1 MELPSLLEE
10 AKTKLGLSQDE
21 LSERI
26 TRLQN
31 EYGGLLTDKG
41 ALEIILRENT
51 SIAKNDGEKTFV
63 KLADAML
70 QEQINAR
77 VIVKRVRWPR
87 SFETNNRRGRVANI
101 TIADDSKT
109 GVLVLWN
116 DECRLVEEGKIR
128 KNCVLELSKAF
139 VKNLEP
145 LELQSRL
152 TSEITIAGIQQSL
165 EEKTTALS
173 ELVEGNEVDVQA
185 VVADAREP
193 KEFITKDGR
202 KGKLMRLVLRDDKN
216 LVPVVVW
223 GDAVTQCTSAVPGMR
238 ITIEGAL
245 VKNNAGMRELHV
257 NDGIITL
264 QTTNA
269 GTALPPT
276 KISTLA
282 ANAAAT
288 INATVENV
296 FEARV
301 SRKCRACKLKEAECT
316 CTKKDVQET
325 LVVSSELSDE
335 SGKIRAVFFNETARA
350 FLGIENAANIDAQTV
365 VELKRNYLI
374 GKKITLEV
382 QAKQN
387 DFTQKIEVVVK
398 KIRAVE

>member
-1 MELPSLLEE
+1 MLEE
-10 AKTKLGLSQDE
+10 AKTKLNLSQDE

-301 SRKCRACKLKEAECT
+301 SRKCRACKLKETECT